1 MDRRYEAENDAQR
14 AYRTGSCGCYDGFM
28 SDDERKA
35 RAEARR
41 LRAVLRKDTLQAREH
56 DFDPVFGSAAVSLLT
71 RLSDESWSLSGLPWP
86 SYARQE
92 VPCRFVRWRF
102 T

>member
-1 MDRRYEAENDAQR
+1 MM
-14 AYRTGSCGCYDGFM
+14 GLM

-41 LRAVLRKDTLQAREH
+41 LRAVLRKGTLGEREH
-56 DFDPVFGSAAVSLLT
+56 DFDPVFGAAAIALVT
-71 RLSDESWSLSGLPWP
+71 RLSEESWALAGLPWP
-86 SYARQE
+86 SYTRRE
-92 VPCRFVRWRF
+92 IPCRFVRWRV